1 MTHIASP
8 YPTPSAGTER
18 LLNTADA
25 VETALQDLM
34 AEIDHAAANAND
46 AHRYRS
52 LGTQI
57 DLDEDLRRIQAATE
71 IMQSGQTALELA
83 AADAIDELIER
94 LPGSAN
100 LGARIRAKQM
110 RDALRSG
117 R

>member
-1 MTHIASP
+1 MTSA
-8 YPTPSAGTER
+8 TPSASTER
-18 LLNTADA
+18 LLDTADA
-25 VETALQDLM
+25 VETALQELL
-34 AEIDHAAANAND
+34 AEIDRAAGNVKD
-46 AHRYRS
+46 AHRYLS

-57 DLDEDLRRIQAATE
+57 DLDEDLRRIRAATE
-71 IMQSGQTALELA
+71 IMQAGQTALELA
-83 AADAIDELIER
+83 AADAIDDLIER

>member
-8 YPTPSAGTER
+8 YPTPSASTER

-25 VETALQDLM
+25 VETALEELL
-34 AEIDHAAANAND
+34 AEIDHATGNVKD
-46 AHRYRS
+46 AHRYLS

-57 DLDEDLRRIQAATE
+57 DLDEDLRRIRAATE
-71 IMQSGQTALELA
+71 IMQCGQTALELA

-100 LGARIRAKQM
+100 LGARIRAKRM
-110 RDALRSG
+110 RDTLRSG